1 MIQSPCDKV
10 LVKVKDK
17 YTQKMSNILRLASLQ
32 NNTSIDPADFVN
44 IVGEVVSLPKSISPF
59 NEGFS
64 TKGINV
70 GDMAIFSYQVIYDI
84 ILKAETDKLE
94 FRNMITYNGEEYFLA
109 DITLIFAVIRDEEI
123 KMINGWVMLNEY
135 KKSVILMQNQN
146 KKTKGTVTS
155 DILFINDSKSNEK
168 AINVNNGALV
178 YFSPYRPQH
187 YHINGKP
194 FIILRQNQILGK
206 E

>member
-1 MIQSPCDKV
+1 MFQPPNDKV
-10 LVKVKDK
+10 VVKVKDK

-44 IVGEVVSLPKSISPF
+44 IVGEVVSLPKSISKQ

-64 TKGINV
+64 TKGIKV

-94 FRNMITYNGEEYFLA
+94 FRNMITYHGEEYFLA
-109 DITLIFAVIRDEEI
+109 DITLIFAVIRNEEI

-155 DILFINDSKSNEK
+155 DILYINDSKENDA
-168 AINVNNGALV
+168 AINVNSGEIV